1 MTLWGMSPFE
11 IVAAVFGIV
20 SVFLSTR
27 QNIWS
32 WPTSLINVSMSALV
46 YFQQRLYATM
56 ALQGIFFAVSLYG
69 WYEWRYGGE
78 KKRELKVSKI
88 PPTLGLGLIGLTALG
103 TLGTWYVLSQTPDS
117 HPLIDAIFFAVSV
130 VAQWMMARKY
140 VECWPVWVA
149 INCIAVPFFFWMH
162 SYPFMIQYAVF
173 LVLAIMGW
181 RHWKASLT
189 ASS

>member
-1 MTLWGMSPFE
+1 MSPFE
-11 IVAAVFGIV
+11 LVAAAFGII

-56 ALQGIFFAVSLYG
+56 ALQAFFFAVSLYG
-69 WYEWRYGGE
+69 WYEWLFGGE
-78 KKRELKVSKI
+78 RKTELKVSRT
-88 PPTLGLGLIGLTALG
+88 PPRLGLLLTGMTVLA
-103 TLGTWYVLSQTPDS
+103 TFGTWYLLSRTTDS
-117 HPLIDAIFFAVSV
+117 HPLIDAVFFAVSV

-149 INCIAVPFFFWMH
+149 VNCIAVPFFFLLP

-173 LVLAIMGW
+173 LVLAMMGW
-181 RHWKASLT
+181 RQWKASL
-189 ASS
+189 AKLS